1 MSEEELPYLAPERT
15 ENPTSFGAYIRAK
28 REALLQHNSKYTVRK
43 FAEQLG
49 IQPSY
54 ISRIEREDVP
64 PPSEETIVS
73 MALLLSEDPDVLLA
87 MAGKV
92 SNELR
97 QAIIRRP
104 RLFSE
109 LIRHLKDAPD
119 RSVLS
124 VVREARAEYGR
135 LQETSHEP

>member
-1 MSEEELPYLAPERT
+1 MSEEASPYFATGRT
-15 ENPTSFGAYIRAK
+15 ESPASFGAYIRAK
-28 REALLQHNSKYTVRK
+28 REALLRHNSKYTVRK

-64 PPSEETIVS
+64 PPSEETIIG
-73 MALLLSEDPDVLLA
+73 MALLLQEDPDVLLA

-92 SNELR
+92 SAELR

-119 RSVLS
+119 QSVLS

-135 LQETSHEP
+135 LQENRYEP